1 MAELLLNAYT
11 ALTSNKYDNRNTVNV
26 ASDPNEVLQGQLQKK
41 LLDILPDSVTDLA
54 ILVLY
59 IIVPMLIIYVTV
71 IVKIT
76 RNELSDLKASL
87 SKTTDKADRLVN

>member
-26 ASDPNEVLQGQLQKK
+26 ASDPNAVLQGQLQKK